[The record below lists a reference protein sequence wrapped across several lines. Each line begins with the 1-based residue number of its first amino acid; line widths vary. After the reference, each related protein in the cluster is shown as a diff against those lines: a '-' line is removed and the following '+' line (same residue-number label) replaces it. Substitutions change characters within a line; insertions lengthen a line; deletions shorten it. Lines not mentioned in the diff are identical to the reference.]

1 MGRNPME
8 AMESHYC
15 KGINLT
21 HIKERAMNF
30 DLTEEQIS
38 MRNMVRE
45 FAAEE
50 ITPHVMEY
58 DETKTFPQHLIGKM
72 GELGLLGIIFPEE
85 YGGAGMGYIEY
96 ALAVEEISAAD
107 PSIGL
112 TVAAHNS
119 LGTNHIF
126 TYASEEQ
133 RRKFIPPLLTGKTL
147 AAWALT
153 EPSGGSDAFGLK
165 SIARKE
171 GRFWIL
177 NGSKTFITNP
187 TYADYCVVMARTN
200 PEKGKAGISAFIL
213 EKGMPGYSVGAPMN
227 KLGMRASNTA
237 ELFFEDCPVPEANL
251 LGREG
256 EGYFDSLGIL
266 DGGRISIAAMCVGIA
281 RGAFEHAVRY
291 AQERSAFGKK
301 IAQFQAIKTKLADMA
316 TQVDAARLL
325 TLRAAAMK
333 DQGKDVSLESA
344 MAKLYSS
351 EIAIQVANEAVQIFG
366 GYGYMKDYPVEK
378 YYRDAKLGTIGEGTS
393 EIIRMVIARDV
404 IQKYARELEPEL
416 A

>member
-1 MGRNPME
+1 
-8 AMESHYC
+8 
-15 KGINLT
+15 
-21 HIKERAMNF
+21 MNF

-38 MRNMVRE
+38 IRNMIRE

-50 ITPHVMEY
+50 ITPNVLEY
-58 DETKTFPQHLIGKM
+58 DESKTFPEHLISKM
-72 GELGLLGIIFPEE
+72 GELGIMGVIFPEE
-85 YGGAGMGYIEY
+85 YSGAGMGYVEY
-96 ALAVEEISAAD
+96 ALILEEISAAD

-126 TYASEEQ
+126 TYGSEEQ
-133 RRKFIPPLLTGKTL
+133 LRKYIPPLVTGKTL
-147 AAWALT
+147 ASWALT
-153 EPSGGSDAFGLK
+153 EPGGGSDAFGLK
-165 SIARKE
+165 TTAHKDGNR
-171 GRFWIL
+171 WIL

-187 TYADYCVVMARTN
+187 NYSDYHVVMARTN
-200 PEKGKAGISAFIL
+200 PEKGKAGISAFVL
-213 EKGMPGYSVGAPMN
+213 EKGMPGFTVGAPMN
-227 KLGMRASNTA
+227 KLGMRASDTA

-251 LGREG
+251 LGKEG
-256 EGYFDSLGIL
+256 EGYFNSLGIL
-266 DGGRISIAAMCVGIA
+266 DGGRISIAAMCIGIA

-301 IAQFQAIKTKLADMA
+301 IGQFQAIKIKLADMA
-316 TQVDAARLL
+316 TQIDAARLL

-333 DQGKDVSLESA
+333 DQGKKVNLESS

-351 EIAIQVANEAVQIFG
+351 EIAIQVANEAIQIFG

-404 IQKYARELEPEL
+404 IKKHAIETEGELVS
-416 A
+416 

>member
-1 MGRNPME
+1 
-8 AMESHYC
+8 
-15 KGINLT
+15 
-21 HIKERAMNF
+21 MNF

-38 MRNMVRE
+38 LRNMIRQ

-72 GELGLLGIIFPEE
+72 GALGLLGIIFPEE

-96 ALAVEEISAAD
+96 VLAVEELSAAD

-126 TYASEEQ
+126 TYATEEQ
-133 RRKFIPPLLTGKTL
+133 RRKFIPPLLSGKTL

-153 EPSGGSDAFGLK
+153 EPGGGSDAFGLK
-165 SIARKE
+165 TTARKE
-171 GRFWIL
+171 GNFWIL

-213 EKGMPGYSVGAPMN
+213 EKGMPGYTIGAPMN
-227 KLGMRASNTA
+227 KLGMRASDTA
-237 ELFFEDCPVPEANL
+237 ELFFEECAVPEANL
-251 LGREG
+251 LGKEG
-256 EGYFDSLGIL
+256 EGYFNSLGIL

-301 IAQFQAIKTKLADMA
+301 IAQFQAIKIKLADMA
-316 TQVDAARLL
+316 TQIDAARLL

-393 EIIRMVIARDV
+393 EIIRMVIAREV

-416 A
+416 T

>member
-1 MGRNPME
+1 
-8 AMESHYC
+8 
-15 KGINLT
+15 
-21 HIKERAMNF
+21 MNF

-38 MRNMVRE
+38 LRNMVRE

-50 ITPHVMEY
+50 ITPHVLEY

-85 YGGAGMGYIEY
+85 YGGAGMGYVEY
-96 ALAVEEISAAD
+96 ALAVEELSAAD

-126 TYASEEQ
+126 TYATEEQ

-153 EPSGGSDAFGLK
+153 EPGGGSDAFGLK
-165 SIARKE
+165 STARRE
-171 GRFWIL
+171 GGFWIL

-227 KLGMRASNTA
+227 KLGMRASDTA

-301 IAQFQAIKTKLADMA
+301 IAQFQAIKIKLADMA
-316 TQVDAARLL
+316 TQIDAARLL

-404 IQKYARELEPEL
+404 IQMYARELEPEL

>member
-1 MGRNPME
+1 ME

>member
-1 MGRNPME
+1 
-8 AMESHYC
+8 
-15 KGINLT
+15 
-21 HIKERAMNF
+21 MNF

-38 MRNMVRE
+38 IRNMIRE

-50 ITPHVMEY
+50 ITPNVLEY
-58 DETKTFPQHLIGKM
+58 DESKTFPEHLISKM
-72 GELGLLGIIFPEE
+72 GELGIMGVIFPEE
-85 YGGAGMGYIEY
+85 YSGAGMGYVEY
-96 ALAVEEISAAD
+96 ALILEEISAAD

-126 TYASEEQ
+126 TYGSEEQ
-133 RRKFIPPLLTGKTL
+133 LQKYIPPLVTGKTL
-147 AAWALT
+147 ASWALT
-153 EPSGGSDAFGLK
+153 EPGGGSDAFGLK
-165 SIARKE
+165 TTAHKDGNR
-171 GRFWIL
+171 WIL

-187 TYADYCVVMARTN
+187 NYSDYHVVMARTN
-200 PEKGKAGISAFIL
+200 PEKGKAGISAFVL
-213 EKGMPGYSVGAPMN
+213 EKGMPGFTVGAPMN
-227 KLGMRASNTA
+227 KLGMRASDTA

-251 LGREG
+251 LGKEG
-256 EGYFDSLGIL
+256 EGYFNSLGIL
-266 DGGRISIAAMCVGIA
+266 DGGRISIAAMCIGIA

-301 IAQFQAIKTKLADMA
+301 IGQFQAIKIKLADMA
-316 TQVDAARLL
+316 TQIDAARLL

-333 DQGKDVSLESA
+333 DQGKKVNLESS

-351 EIAIQVANEAVQIFG
+351 EIAIQVANEAIQIFG

-404 IQKYARELEPEL
+404 IKKHAIETEGELVS
-416 A
+416 